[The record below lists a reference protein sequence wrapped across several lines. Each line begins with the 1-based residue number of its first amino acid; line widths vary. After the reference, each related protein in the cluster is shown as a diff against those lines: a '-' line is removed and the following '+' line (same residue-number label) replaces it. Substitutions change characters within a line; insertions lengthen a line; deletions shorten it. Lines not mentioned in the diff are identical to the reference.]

1 MGLYEIK
8 QWDMENRIREEL
20 RNPNFLKNYTRKSL
34 REVMLGLYPEHR
46 NNKYAFRSMT
56 KNRMYRH
63 ILATAILKKWLIL
76 NGLNY

>member
-1 MGLYEIK
+1 MESYEIK
-8 QWDMENRIREEL
+8 QWDMENRMQEEL

-34 REVMLGLYPEHR
+34 REVMLVLYPEHR

-63 ILATAILKKWLIL
+63 ILATAILKKWIIL
-76 NGLNY
+76 NSLNY